1 MSILHTLIYI
11 YIYIYISTSY
21 DIIEMDMSTL
31 RILVWIKLVI
41 LMFEWT

>member
-1 MSILHTLIYI
+1 MSILHTL
-11 YIYIYISTSY
+11 IYIYISTSY